1 VVNLVISNNVSKIKL
16 DLTDDKPAEEKE
28 LERTKKGSIPLMII
42 YPGNPDRP
50 GVFLDGLVSPADAIK
65 ALKYAIKY
73 S

>member
-1 VVNLVISNNVSKIKL
+1 
-16 DLTDDKPAEEKE
+16 
-28 LERTKKGSIPLMII
+28 MII

>member
-1 VVNLVISNNVSKIKL
+1 MKNNVSKIKL
-16 DLTDDKPAEEKE
+16 DLTGDKPAEERE

-50 GVFLDGLVSPADAIK
+50 GVFLDGTVSPADAIK

>member
-1 VVNLVISNNVSKIKL
+1 MSNNVSKIKL
-16 DLTDDKPAEEKE
+16 DLTGDEPAEENE
-28 LERTKKGSIPLMII
+28 LNRTKKGSIPLMII
-42 YPGNPDRP
+42 YPANPDRP